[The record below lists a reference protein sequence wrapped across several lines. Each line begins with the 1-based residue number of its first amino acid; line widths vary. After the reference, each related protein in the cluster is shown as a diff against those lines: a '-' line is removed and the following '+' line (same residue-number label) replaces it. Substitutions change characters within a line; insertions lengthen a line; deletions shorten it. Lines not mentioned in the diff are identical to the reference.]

1 MKRPHSLVAAL
12 ALAGCGSSTQPP
24 PPADVVDVSAH
35 VHDAVSPDVAPS
47 DVTDARP
54 MSDVASRCVNGVA
67 LPYPDAPARIDELRP
82 LPDLRFDTAAG
93 VAALH
98 DFYAPCAT
106 APQVLLIRTLT
117 SWSGPSQHA
126 AAHTQRLLAHPQA
139 DRVALLD
146 LLALGPDNLPATRDD
161 LTAWRARYDAAPT
174 ALAIDP
180 QYRFNPLYLS
190 VGELPLYVFVDTRS
204 MRVARVLTRPSSAEL
219 EAAITAALAS
229 IDGLPRPRTPPAE
242 PLVDGRF
249 TRDEWEMIQA
259 MAPLPA
265 VPADPTNRVADDTR
279 AARLGESLFNDAGL
293 SSSSTVSCATCHAAA
308 TLFTDARPQG
318 VGVRPGD
325 RNTPTVLFA
334 PHARWSFWDGRADTL
349 WAQALGPVENPAEM
363 ASTRLAVAHR
373 IADRYAAAY
382 TELFGPLPP
391 LGDAT
396 RFPAAGMPG
405 DPRWETMTSDD
416 RDAVNRV
423 FVNMGKSM
431 AAFERTLSYAPSA
444 LDRYAAGA
452 MTALTV
458 SQRDGLKHF
467 FVGGCVQ
474 CHHGPL
480 LSDGAFHNIGFA
492 TGRTDGMP
500 DRGRIDA
507 IAALMASPFRSDGAY
522 SDDRTVGAH
531 LTRIVSDP
539 SQLGQFHTPS
549 LRGVARTG
557 PWGHGGTFPSLAEVI
572 RHYARGLS
580 MPPLEGSAG
589 TRDLHLPSFHQ
600 DDGTVLPMVNLLNAM

>member
-1 MKRPHSLVAAL
+1 MKRTHSLFIAL
-12 ALAGCGSSTQPP
+12 ALAGCGSSTTPA
-24 PPADVVDVSAH
+24 PADVVDASTH
-35 VHDAVSPDVAPS
+35 THDAESPDVAPGDAS
-47 DVTDARP
+47 DVRP
-54 MSDVASRCVNGVA
+54 MSDVPSGCVNGVA
-67 LPYPDAPARIDELRP
+67 LPYPDAGATLDELQP
-82 LPDLRFDTAAG
+82 LPDLRFDTATG
-93 VAALH
+93 TVALH

-106 APQVLLIRTLT
+106 APRLLVIRTLT

-126 AAHTQRLLAHPQA
+126 AAHTQRLLAHSQR

-174 ALAIDP
+174 TLALDP
-180 QYRFNPLYLS
+180 LYRFKPLYLS
-190 VGELPLYVFVDTRS
+190 VGELPLFVFVDTRT
-204 MRVARVLTRPSSAEL
+204 MRIARVITRPSSAEI
-219 EAAITAALAS
+219 EAAITAALAT

-242 PLVDGRF
+242 ALVDGRF

-265 VPADPTNRVADDTR
+265 VPADPTNRVSDDPR
-279 AARLGESLFNDAGL
+279 AARLGEALFNDTGL
-293 SSSSTVSCATCHAAA
+293 SSTGTVACATCHASA

-318 VGVRPGD
+318 VGVARGN

-334 PHARWSFWDGRADTL
+334 PHARWSFWDGRVDTL

-363 ASTRLAVAHR
+363 ASTRLEVAHR
-373 IADRYAAAY
+373 IADRYATAY

-391 LGDAT
+391 LGDPT
-396 RFPAAGMPG
+396 RFPVAGMPG
-405 DPRWETMTSDD
+405 DARWEAMAADD

-431 AAFERTLSYAPSA
+431 AAFERTLTYAPSA
-444 LDRYAAGA
+444 LDRYAAGM

-467 FVGGCVQ
+467 FVGGCIQ

-480 LSDGAFHNIGFA
+480 LSDGAFHNVGFA
-492 TGRTDGMP
+492 TGRSDGMP

-507 IAALMASPFRSDGAY
+507 IDALMASPFRSDGSF
-522 SDDRTVGAH
+522 SDDRTPGAH
-531 LTRIVSDP
+531 RSRIVSDP
-539 SQLGQFHTPS
+539 SQLGQFHTAS

-557 PWGHGGTFPSLAEVI
+557 PWGHGGTFTTLAEVI

-580 MPPLEGSAG
+580 MPPIEGTTG

>member
-12 ALAGCGSSTQPP
+12 ALAGCGSSPQPP

-35 VHDAVSPDVAPS
+35 VHDAASPDVAPS

-259 MAPLPA
+259 MRAPGAP
-265 VPADPTNRVADDTR
+265 PPDPSNRVADDPR
-279 AARLGESLFNDAGL
+279 AARLGETLFNDTGF
-293 SSSSTVSCATCHAAA
+293 SSNNRVACASCHGAS
-308 TLFTDARPQG
+308 TLFTDGRPRAVG
-318 VGVRPGD
+318 VGEGA
-325 RNTPTVLFA
+325 RNTPTTLLA
-334 PHARWSFWDGRADTL
+334 PYARWLLWDGRVDTL
-349 WAQALGPVENPAEM
+349 WAQALGPIENPSEM
-363 ASTRLAVAHR
+363 RFTRLAAVR
-373 IADRYAAAY
+373 RLADRYAMEYAA
-382 TELFGPLPP
+382 LFGPLPD
-391 LGDAT
+391 LSDAT
-396 RFPAAGMPG
+396 RFPAAAMPG
-405 DPRWETMTSDD
+405 DASWEAMTPVD
-416 RDAVNRV
+416 REAVNRAY
-423 FVNMGKSM
+423 VNLGKSL
-431 AAFERTLSYAPSA
+431 AAYERTLRFPTTAFDRYVAGDVSA
-444 LDRYAAGA
+444 L
-452 MTALTV
+452 TA
-458 SQRDGLKHF
+458 SQRDGLRFF
-467 FVGGCVQ
+467 FVNGCAQ
-474 CHHGPL
+474 CHFGPT
-480 LSDGAFHNIGFA
+480 LSNDSFHNIGMP
-492 TGRTDGMP
+492 TGHADGVP
-500 DRGRIDA
+500 DRGRADA
-507 IAALMASPFRSDGAY
+507 IAGLMALPFRSDGPF
-522 SDDRTVGAH
+522 SDDRTAGAH
-531 LTRIVSDP
+531 LGRVASHP
-539 SQLGQFHTPS
+539 MQVGQFHTPS
-549 LRGVARTG
+549 LRGIGRTG
-557 PWGHGGTFPSLAEVI
+557 PWGHGGNFATLNDVVL
-572 RHYARGLS
+572 HYAGGLTLE
-580 MPPLEGSAG
+580 PLAG
-589 TRDLHLPSFHQ
+589 TAGPRDMHLLWFHIS
-600 DDGTVLPMVNLLNAM
+600 DNVLTPMVDLLNAL